1 MKKITTL
8 FIVAI
13 ILFSLASGITGT
25 KIAYAGNGIL
35 SQREALRILQS
46 LNSGL
51 QCATLRWSEVD

>member
-8 FIVAI
+8 FVIAI
-13 ILFSLASGITGT
+13 ILLSLASGITGT

-35 SQREALRILQS
+35 SQREALKILQS

-51 QCATLRWSEVD
+51 QCATLR